1 VIERVVRVIIL
12 VDVGGLS
19 ASFGAGVIEM
29 RTGIRH
35 FLDPIRSIRDP
46 DHLPP
51 AVQQRDSVELFK

>member
-1 VIERVVRVIIL
+1 VIERVVRVIIF

-19 ASFGAGVIEM
+19 VSFEVGVIEM

-35 FLDPIRSIRDP
+35 FSDPIHSIRDP

-51 AVQQRDSVELFK
+51 AVEQRDSVELFK